1 MTENLERGASERETV
16 FNLNYLMLFNFFFT
30 FINFFFRKMSFIIFQ
45 IKLSKTLVESVIFGT
60 NMKVSISGQT
70 KIIYAAVT
78 ATSSLNGDGKTF

>member
-16 FNLNYLMLFNFFFT
+16 INMNYFMFLSAFL
-30 FINFFFRKMSFIIFQ
+30 SFSFEKCHSYYFKA

>member
-1 MTENLERGASERETV
+1 MI
-16 FNLNYLMLFNFFFT
+16 YL
-30 FINFFFRKMSFIIFQ
+30 KV